1 MSFPIVIRPPAERDL
16 LEAQNWYR
24 QKRLGLGAQFRSSV
38 EEVFKRLTDFPLAF
52 PKVLGEVRRAAVPHF
67 PYILYYAFR
76 RDQIFIIGCFH
87 ARRDPRLV
95 LRRISN
101 EE

>member
-1 MSFPIVIRPPAERDL
+1 LSFPVIIRPLAERDL

-24 QKRLGLGAQFRSSV
+24 PKAPGLGARFRSSV
-38 EEVFKRLTDFPLAF
+38 EEVLKRLADFPLTF
-52 PKVLGEVRRAAVPHF
+52 PKVLGDVRRAAVPHF

-76 RDQIFIIGCFH
+76 RDQVLVIGCFH
-87 ARRDPRLV
+87 ARRNPRLV